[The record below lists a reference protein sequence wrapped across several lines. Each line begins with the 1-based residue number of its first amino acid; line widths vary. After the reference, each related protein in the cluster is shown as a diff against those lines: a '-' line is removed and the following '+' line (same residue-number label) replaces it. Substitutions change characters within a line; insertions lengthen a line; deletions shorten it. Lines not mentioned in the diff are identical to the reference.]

1 MITTYLQGGLG
12 NQIFQIS
19 AAFNLAKLNNDE
31 ACFNFNSSHTP
42 LQGNQ
47 SLKYKDNIYKEFK
60 HNDDLKSDVEFNQIG
75 HCYNPIPYQKN
86 LQIQGFFQ
94 SEKYFIESKDEI
106 VDKIVLGLN
115 FNKEKYESVMDYINE
130 ITFRSDKSQTLVT
143 VHIRRG
149 DYLRFPHIH
158 TLCDLDY
165 YKTALSIMKEKI
177 GDFTPIFISDDKEW
191 CKNNF
196 DGIVSPFDDEI
207 EDMILMSNCEHN
219 IIANSSFSWWG
230 AYLNKNPN
238 KVVIGPK
245 KWFGSGGP
253 QDQDDTIPKKWIK
266 I

>member
-12 NQIFQIS
+12 NQLFQIA
-19 AAFNLAKLNNDE
+19 AAFNLARLNNDE

-42 LQGNQ
+42 FQGSQ

-60 HNDDLKSDVEFNQIG
+60 HVDDLKADIEFNQIG
-75 HCYNPIPYQKN
+75 HSYNPIPYQKN

-94 SEKYFIESKDEI
+94 SEKYFIESKKEF
-106 VDKIVLGLN
+106 VDKIVLGLKS
-115 FNKEKYESVMDYINE
+115 NKEKHENVIDYINE
-130 ITFRSDKSQTLVT
+130 ISFRNDKSQTLVA

-158 TLCDLDY
+158 TLCDLNY
-165 YKTALSIMKEKI
+165 YQKALSIMKEKI
-177 GDFTPIFISDDKEW
+177 GDFVPVYISDDKEW
-191 CKNNF
+191 CKNTF
-196 DGIVSPFDDEI
+196 GGIVSPFNDEI
-207 EDMILMSNCEHN
+207 SDLILMSNCDHN

-238 KVVIGPK
+238 KMVIGPER
-245 KWFGSGGP
+245 WFGPGGP
-253 QDQDDTIPKKWIK
+253 QDQSDTIPENWIK